1 VSELP
6 IQGPKRA
13 IK

>member
-6 IQGPKRA
+6 
-13 IK
+13 